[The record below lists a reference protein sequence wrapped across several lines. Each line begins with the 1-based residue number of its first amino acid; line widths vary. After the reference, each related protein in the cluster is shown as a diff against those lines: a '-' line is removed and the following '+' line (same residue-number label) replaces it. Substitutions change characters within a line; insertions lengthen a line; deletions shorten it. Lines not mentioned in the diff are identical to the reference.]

1 MCEILSFPTNIRQCP
16 NLKLRPSLSTTKT
29 RTATNNKFL
38 KISSPPLQKV
48 HLKPCSLTK
57 TKNLKFMTIFLLT
70 PISKK
75 LPIMPKPKAS
85 PKSNIRRP
93 MKKGNPAASIL
104 AFQIWKTPN
113 MSPNSL
119 TLILSTKPNKW
130 LNSSNLNILISIKTL
145 LSKCF
150 TKNVSPKISRPNRL
164 KPSMK
169 KTILIISTK

>member
-1 MCEILSFPTNIRQCP
+1 MRI
-16 NLKLRPSLSTTKT
+16 
-29 RTATNNKFL
+29 ATNSKFL
-38 KISSPPLQKV
+38 KISLPSLQKV

-57 TKNLKFMTIFLLT
+57 TKNSKFMTIFLLT
-70 PISKK
+70 LVSKK
-75 LPIMPKPKAS
+75 LTIIPKPKAS
-85 PKSNIRRP
+85 PKSNIRRL

-113 MSPNSL
+113 MSLNSL

-130 LNSSNLNILISIKTL
+130 LNFSNLNILILIKTL

-164 KPSMK
+164 KPSIK
-169 KTILIISTK
+169 ETISITSTK